1 MDNKKLDVLRNNIN
15 LLDDKILDLLKER
28 AEIVTEIGAQK
39 KSYTDVVDY
48 EREQKVLGRILQKTK
63 AKYSKDSIVR
73 IWREIFQ
80 ASTKLQEKDK
90 SIIDVKRSINLIN
103 IYKGGKSSISGKN
116 NIIKLSS
123 NESSYGPSPKVLEKI
138 NLQETLSNSHRYP
151 NIDGAKLR
159 DKLASI
165 NNLNANQIVLGC
177 GSDETL
183 LFTALAFCKDGDEI
197 IYAQHGFEMYSII
210 TKIVGAT
217 SKLVKEDE
225 NFKVTVTSILDEVTP
240 STKIIY
246 LANPN
251 NPTGT
256 YLTRNQIIDI
266 LDKLPKSI
274 ILVLDGAYAEYVTKE
289 DYDSSFSL
297 VDQFEN
303 VIITRT
309 FSKAYGLA
317 GIRLGWC
324 YSSEKVASILNKV
337 KGPFNTQSL
346 SQEMAIIALDDKE
359 YLSKVIKSN
368 RDTKSWFESE
378 LEKIKIKTR
387 PSEGNFSFVEMSDE
401 EAKKIFAH
409 LANSGIIVRQLDSYG
424 LSNCLRITIGT
435 KEEMELTINILK
447 DLSL

>member
-1 MDNKKLDVLRNNIN
+1 MDNKKLELLRNNIN
-15 LLDDKILDLLKER
+15 SIDDKILDLLRNR
-28 AEIVTEIGAQK
+28 AAIVTEIGEQK
-39 KSYTDVVDY
+39 KSYIDVVDY
-48 EREQKVLGRILQKTK
+48 EREQKVLDRILKNTK

-80 ASTKLQEKDK
+80 ASTKLQEKNK
-90 SIIDVKRSINLIN
+90 SIIDTKRSINSIN
-103 IYKGGKSSISGKN
+103 IYTGGKSSLSDKN
-116 NIIKLSS
+116 KIIKLSS

-138 NLQETLSNSHRYP
+138 NLQETLSNSNRYP
-151 NIDGAKLR
+151 NIDGSKLR

-165 NNLNANQIVLGC
+165 HNLNANQIVLGC
-177 GSDETL
+177 GSDEAL
-183 LFTALAFCKDGDEI
+183 LFAALSFCQDGDEI
-197 IYAQHGFEMYSII
+197 IHAQHGFEMYSII

-217 SKLVKEDE
+217 SKLIKEDI
-225 NFKVTVTSILDEVTP
+225 NYNVTVTSILDQVTP

-256 YLTRNQIIDI
+256 YLTRNEIVDL

-289 DYDSSFSL
+289 DYDHGFSL

-303 VIITRT
+303 VVITRT

-337 KGPFNTQSL
+337 KGPFNTQRL
-346 SQEMAIIALDDKE
+346 SQEMAIVALDDKE
-359 YLSKVIKSN
+359 YLNKVIKN
-368 RDTKSWFESE
+368 NQEIKIWFEVE
-378 LEKIKIKTR
+378 LNKIKIKTR
-387 PSEGNFSFVEMSDE
+387 SSEGNFSFVEMSE
-401 EAKKIFAH
+401 KEAKKISVH
-409 LANSGIIVRQLDSYG
+409 LANSGIFVRELDSYG
-424 LSNCLRITIGT
+424 LPNCLRITIGT
-435 KEEMELTINILK
+435 KEEMEATIN
-447 DLSL
+447 SLNNLL

>member
-28 AEIVTEIGAQK
+28 AEIVTEIGEQK
-39 KSYTDVVDY
+39 KSHLEIVDY
-48 EREQKVLGRILQKTK
+48 EREQKVLDRILQSTK

-159 DKLASI
+159 HKLASI
-165 NNLNANQIVLGC
+165 HNLNANQIVLGC

-183 LFTALAFCKDGDEI
+183 LFTALAFCQDGDEI
-197 IYAQHGFEMYSII
+197 IHAQHGFEMYSII

-217 SKLVKEDE
+217 SKLVKEDK
-225 NFKVTVTSILDEVTP
+225 NFKVTVTSILDQVTP

-266 LDKLPKSI
+266 LDKLPKNI
-274 ILVLDGAYAEYVTKE
+274 ILVLDGAYAEYV
-289 DYDSSFSL
+289 
-297 VDQFEN
+297 
-303 VIITRT
+303 
-309 FSKAYGLA
+309 
-317 GIRLGWC
+317 
-324 YSSEKVASILNKV
+324 
-337 KGPFNTQSL
+337 
-346 SQEMAIIALDDKE
+346 
-359 YLSKVIKSN
+359 
-368 RDTKSWFESE
+368 
-378 LEKIKIKTR
+378 
-387 PSEGNFSFVEMSDE
+387 
-401 EAKKIFAH
+401 
-409 LANSGIIVRQLDSYG
+409 
-424 LSNCLRITIGT
+424 
-435 KEEMELTINILK
+435 
-447 DLSL
+447 LSLIHI

>member
-1 MDNKKLDVLRNNIN
+1 MDNKTLDVLRNNIN
-15 LLDDKILDLLKER
+15 LLDDKILDLLRQR
-28 AEIVTEIGAQK
+28 AEIVTEIGEQK

-48 EREQKVLGRILQKTK
+48 EREQKVLDRILQSTKT
-63 AKYSKDSIVR
+63 KYSKDSIVR

-80 ASTKLQEKDK
+80 ASTKLQEKNK
-90 SIIDVKRSINLIN
+90 SIINAKRSINSIS
-103 IYKGGKSSISGKN
+103 IYKGGKSSLSGKK

-123 NESSYGPSPKVLEKI
+123 NENSYGPSPKVLEKI
-138 NLQETLSNSHRYP
+138 NLQEMLSNSHRYP
-151 NIDGAKLR
+151 NIDGTNLR

-165 NNLNANQIVLGC
+165 NNLNASQIVLGC
-177 GSDETL
+177 GSDEIL
-183 LFTALAFCKDGDEI
+183 MFAALAFCQDGDEI
-197 IYAQHGFEMYSII
+197 IHAQYGFEMYSII

-225 NFKVTVTSILDEVTP
+225 NFKVTVTSILNQVTP

-256 YLTRNQIIDI
+256 YLTRNEIIDL

-274 ILVLDGAYAEYVTKE
+274 VLVLDGAYAEYVTKE
-289 DYDSSFSL
+289 DYDNSFAL
-297 VDQFEN
+297 VDQFDN

-337 KGPFNTQSL
+337 KGPFNTHSL
-346 SQEMAIIALDDKE
+346 SQEMGIIALDDKE
-359 YLSKVIKSN
+359 YLNKVIKSN
-368 RDTKSWFESE
+368 QEVKSWFEAE
-378 LEKIKIKTR
+378 LKKINIKTLA
-387 PSEGNFSFVEMSDE
+387 SEGNFSFVEMSDE
-401 EAKKIFAH
+401 EAKKISAH

-435 KEEMELTINILK
+435 KEEMELTINVLK
-447 DLSL
+447 DL

>member
-183 LFTALAFCKDGDEI
+183 LFTALAFCQDGDEI
-197 IYAQHGFEMYSII
+197 IHAQHGFEMYSII

-225 NFKVTVTSILDEVTP
+225 NFKVTVTSIIDEVTP

-266 LDKLPKSI
+266 LDKLPKNI

-368 RDTKSWFESE
+368 RDTKSWFELE

-387 PSEGNFSFVEMSDE
+387 PSEGNFSFVEMSDQ

-424 LSNCLRITIGT
+424 LPNCLRITIGT
-435 KEEMELTINILK
+435 REEMEATINSLK
-447 DLSL
+447 GL

>member
-1 MDNKKLDVLRNNIN
+1 M
-15 LLDDKILDLLKER
+15 
-28 AEIVTEIGAQK
+28 
-39 KSYTDVVDY
+39 DY

-183 LFTALAFCKDGDEI
+183 LFTALAFCQDGDEI
-197 IYAQHGFEMYSII
+197 IHAQHGFEMYSII

-240 STKIIY
+240 ATKIIY

-266 LDKLPKSI
+266 LDKLPKNI

-387 PSEGNFSFVEMSDE
+387 PSEGNFSFVEMSDQ

-424 LSNCLRITIGT
+424 LPNCLRITIGT
-435 KEEMELTINILK
+435 REEMEATINSLK
-447 DLSL
+447 GL

>member
-1 MDNKKLDVLRNNIN
+1 MDNKKLDVLRNSIN
-15 LLDDKILDLLKER
+15 LLDDKILDLLRER
-28 AEIVTEIGAQK
+28 AEIVSEIGEQK

-48 EREQKVLGRILQKTK
+48 EREQKVLDRILQSTK
-63 AKYSKDSIVR
+63 SKYSKDSIVR

-80 ASTKLQEKDK
+80 ASTKLQEIDK
-90 SIIDVKRSINLIN
+90 SIINTKRSINSIN
-103 IYKGGKSSISGKN
+103 IYKGGKSSLSGKN

-165 NNLNANQIVLGC
+165 NYLNANQIVLGC

-183 LFTALAFCKDGDEI
+183 LFVALAFCQDGDEI
-197 IYAQHGFEMYSII
+197 IHAQHGFEMYSII

-225 NFKVTVTSILDEVTP
+225 NFKVTITSILDQVTP

-256 YLTRNQIIDI
+256 YLTRNEIIA
-266 LDKLPKSI
+266 LLEKLPKSI

-289 DYDSSFSL
+289 DYDNSFSL
-297 VDQFEN
+297 VDQFAN

-359 YLSKVIKSN
+359 YLNKVIKYN
-368 RDTKSWFESE
+368 QEIKSWFEEE
-378 LEKIKIKTR
+378 LKNIKIKTL
-387 PSEGNFSFVEMSDE
+387 PSEGNFSFVETSDE
-401 EAKKIFAH
+401 EAKKISSH

-424 LSNCLRITIGT
+424 LPNCLRITIGT
-435 KEEMELTINILK
+435 KEEMEVTINSLK
-447 DLSL
+447 SLS

>member
-1 MDNKKLDVLRNNIN
+1 MDNKKLEVLRNNIN
-15 LLDDKILDLLKER
+15 LLDDKILDLLRQR
-28 AEIVTEIGAQK
+28 AEIVTEIGEQK

-48 EREQKVLGRILQKTK
+48 QREQKVLDRILQSTKT
-63 AKYSKDSIVR
+63 KYSKDSIVR

-80 ASTKLQEKDK
+80 ASTKLQEKNK
-90 SIIDVKRSINLIN
+90 SIINAKRSINSIS
-103 IYKGGKSSISGKN
+103 IYKGGKSSLSGKK

-123 NESSYGPSPKVLEKI
+123 NENSYGPSPKVLEKI
-138 NLQETLSNSHRYP
+138 NLQEMLSNSHRYP
-151 NIDGAKLR
+151 NIDGTNLR

-165 NNLNANQIVLGC
+165 NNLNASQIVLGC
-177 GSDETL
+177 GSDEIL
-183 LFTALAFCKDGDEI
+183 MFAALAFCQDGDEI
-197 IYAQHGFEMYSII
+197 IHAQYGFEMYSII

-225 NFKVTVTSILDEVTP
+225 NFKVTVTSILNQVTP

-256 YLTRNQIIDI
+256 YLTRNEIIDL

-274 ILVLDGAYAEYVTKE
+274 VLVLDGAYAEYVTKE
-289 DYDSSFSL
+289 DYDNSFAL
-297 VDQFEN
+297 VDQFDN

-337 KGPFNTQSL
+337 KGPFNTHSL
-346 SQEMAIIALDDKE
+346 SQEMGIIALDDKE
-359 YLSKVIKSN
+359 YLNKVIESN
-368 RDTKSWFESE
+368 QEVKSWFEAE
-378 LEKIKIKTR
+378 LKKINIKTLA
-387 PSEGNFSFVEMSDE
+387 SEGNFSFVEMSDE
-401 EAKKIFAH
+401 EAKKYPLI
-409 LANSGIIVRQLDSYG
+409 LLIV
-424 LSNCLRITIGT
+424 
-435 KEEMELTINILK
+435 ELLFDN
-447 DLSL
+447 

>member
-123 NESSYGPSPKVLEKI
+123 NESSYGPSPKVLEKL

-159 DKLASI
+159 DKLATI

-183 LFTALAFCKDGDEI
+183 LFTALAFCQDGDEI
-197 IYAQHGFEMYSII
+197 IHAQHGFEMYSII

-266 LDKLPKSI
+266 LDKLPKNI

-387 PSEGNFSFVEMSDE
+387 PSEGNFSFVEMSDQ
-401 EAKKIFAH
+401 EAKKIFTH

-424 LSNCLRITIGT
+424 LPNCLRITIGT
-435 KEEMELTINILK
+435 REEMEATINSLK
-447 DLSL
+447 GL

>member
-48 EREQKVLGRILQKTK
+48 EREQIVLGRILQKTK

-183 LFTALAFCKDGDEI
+183 LFTALAFCQDGDEI
-197 IYAQHGFEMYSII
+197 IHAQHGFEMYSII

-424 LSNCLRITIGT
+424 LPNCLRITIGT
-435 KEEMELTINILK
+435 REEMEATINSLK
-447 DLSL
+447 GL

>member
-1 MDNKKLDVLRNNIN
+1 MDNKKLDVLRDNIN
-15 LLDDKILDLLKER
+15 FLDDKILDLLKER
-28 AEIVTEIGAQK
+28 AEIVTQIGEQK
-39 KSYTDVVDY
+39 KSHIEVVDY
-48 EREQKVLGRILQKTK
+48 EREQEVLDRILQSTK

-183 LFTALAFCKDGDEI
+183 LFTALAFCQDGDEI
-197 IYAQHGFEMYSII
+197 IHAQHGFEMYSII

-266 LDKLPKSI
+266 LDKLPKNI

-359 YLSKVIKSN
+359 YLSKVIKYN
-368 RDTKSWFESE
+368 RDTKRWVESE

-387 PSEGNFSFVEMSDE
+387 PSEGNFSFDEMSDQ

-424 LSNCLRITIGT
+424 LPNCLRITIGT
-435 KEEMELTINILK
+435 KEEMEATINSLK
-447 DLSL
+447 GL

>member
-15 LLDDKILDLLKER
+15 LLDDKILDLLRDR
-28 AEIVTEIGAQK
+28 AEIVTEIGEQK
-39 KSYTDVVDY
+39 KSNTDVVDY
-48 EREQKVLGRILQKTK
+48 KREQKVLDRILQSTK

-90 SIIDVKRSINLIN
+90 SLIDTKRSINLIN
-103 IYKGGKSSISGKN
+103 VYKGGKSSLSGKN

-123 NESSYGPSPKVLEKI
+123 NENSYGPSPKVLEKI

-183 LFTALAFCKDGDEI
+183 LFVALAFCQDGDEI
-197 IYAQHGFEMYSII
+197 IHAQHGFEMYSII

-225 NFKVTVTSILDEVTP
+225 NFKVTVTSILDQVTP

-256 YLTRNQIIDI
+256 YLTRNEVIDL

-274 ILVLDGAYAEYVTKE
+274 ILVLDGAYAEYVTRE
-289 DYDSSFSL
+289 DYDNSFAL
-297 VDQFEN
+297 IDQFEN
-303 VIITRT
+303 LIITRT

-317 GIRLGWC
+317 GLRIGWC
-324 YSSEKVASILNKV
+324 YSSEKVVSILNKV
-337 KGPFNTQSL
+337 KGPFNTQTL

-359 YLSKVIKSN
+359 HLNKVIKSN
-368 RDTKSWFESE
+368 YETKSWFESE
-378 LEKIKIKTR
+378 LKKIKIKTL
-387 PSEGNFSFVEMSDE
+387 PSEGNFSFVEMSE
-401 EAKKIFAH
+401 EESKKISAH
-409 LANSGIIVRQLDSYG
+409 LADSGIIVRQLDSYG
-424 LSNCLRITIGT
+424 LPNCLRITIGT
-435 KEEMELTINILK
+435 KEEMEATINSLIN
-447 DLSL
+447 LS

>member
-123 NESSYGPSPKVLEKI
+123 NESSYGPSPKVLEKL

-159 DKLASI
+159 EKLASI

-183 LFTALAFCKDGDEI
+183 LFTALAFCQDGDEI
-197 IYAQHGFEMYSII
+197 IHAQHGFEMYSII

-256 YLTRNQIIDI
+256 YLTRNQIIDL

-409 LANSGIIVRQLDSYG
+409 LVNSGIIVRQLDSYG
-424 LSNCLRITIGT
+424 LPNCLRITIGT
-435 KEEMELTINILK
+435 REEMEATINSLK
-447 DLSL
+447 GL

>member
-1 MDNKKLDVLRNNIN
+1 MVNKKLDVLRNSIN
-15 LLDDKILDLLKER
+15 LLDDKILDLLRER
-28 AEIVTEIGAQK
+28 AEIVSEIGEQK

-48 EREQKVLGRILQKTK
+48 EREQKVLDRILQSTK
-63 AKYSKDSIVR
+63 SKYSKDSIVR

-80 ASTKLQEKDK
+80 ASTKLQEIDK
-90 SIIDVKRSINLIN
+90 SIINTKRSINSIN
-103 IYKGGKSSISGKN
+103 IYKGGKSSLSGKN

-151 NIDGAKLR
+151 NIDGSKLR

-165 NNLNANQIVLGC
+165 NYLNANQIVLGC

-183 LFTALAFCKDGDEI
+183 LFVALAFCQDGDEI
-197 IYAQHGFEMYSII
+197 IHAQHGFEMYSII

-225 NFKVTVTSILDEVTP
+225 NFKVTITSILDQVTP

-256 YLTRNQIIDI
+256 YLTRNEIIA
-266 LDKLPKSI
+266 LLEKLPKSI

-289 DYDSSFSL
+289 DYDNSFSL
-297 VDQFEN
+297 VDQFAN

-359 YLSKVIKSN
+359 YLNKVIKYN
-368 RDTKSWFESE
+368 QEIKSWFEEE
-378 LEKIKIKTR
+378 LKNIKIKTL
-387 PSEGNFSFVEMSDE
+387 PSEGNFSFVETSDE
-401 EAKKIFAH
+401 EAKKISSH

-424 LSNCLRITIGT
+424 LPNCLRITIGT
-435 KEEMELTINILK
+435 KEEMEVTINSLK
-447 DLSL
+447 SLS

>member
-1 MDNKKLDVLRNNIN
+1 MVNKKLDVLRNSIN
-15 LLDDKILDLLKER
+15 LLDDKILDLLRER
-28 AEIVTEIGAQK
+28 AEIVSEIGEQK

-48 EREQKVLGRILQKTK
+48 EREQKVLDRILQSTK
-63 AKYSKDSIVR
+63 SKYSKDSIVR

-80 ASTKLQEKDK
+80 ASTKLQEIDK
-90 SIIDVKRSINLIN
+90 SIINTKRSINSIN
-103 IYKGGKSSISGKN
+103 IYKGGKSSLSGKN

-151 NIDGAKLR
+151 NIDGSKLR

-165 NNLNANQIVLGC
+165 NYLNANQIVLGC

-183 LFTALAFCKDGDEI
+183 LFVALAFCQDGDEI
-197 IYAQHGFEMYSII
+197 IHAQHGFEMYSII

-225 NFKVTVTSILDEVTP
+225 NFKVTITSILDQVTP

-256 YLTRNQIIDI
+256 YLTRNEIIA
-266 LDKLPKSI
+266 LLEKLPKSI

-289 DYDSSFSL
+289 DYDNSFSL
-297 VDQFEN
+297 VDQFAN

-359 YLSKVIKSN
+359 YLNKVIKSN
-368 RDTKSWFESE
+368 QEIKRWFEAE
-378 LEKIKIKTR
+378 LKNIKIKTL
-387 PSEGNFSFVEMSDE
+387 PSEGNFSFVETSDE
-401 EAKKIFAH
+401 EAKKISSH

-424 LSNCLRITIGT
+424 LPNCLRITIGT
-435 KEEMELTINILK
+435 KEEMEVTINSLK
-447 DLSL
+447 SLS

>member
-63 AKYSKDSIVR
+63 SKYSKDSIVR

-123 NESSYGPSPKVLEKI
+123 NESSYGPSPKVLEKL

-159 DKLASI
+159 EKLASI

-183 LFTALAFCKDGDEI
+183 LFTALAFCQDGDEI
-197 IYAQHGFEMYSII
+197 IHAQHGFEMYSII

-424 LSNCLRITIGT
+424 LPNCLRITIGT
-435 KEEMELTINILK
+435 REEMEATINSLK
-447 DLSL
+447 GL

>member
-15 LLDDKILDLLKER
+15 LLDDKILDLLRER
-28 AEIVTEIGAQK
+28 AEIVTEIGEQK

-48 EREQKVLGRILQKTK
+48 EREQKVLDRILQSTKT
-63 AKYSKDSIVR
+63 KYSKDSIVR

-80 ASTKLQEKDK
+80 ASTKLQEKNK
-90 SIIDVKRSINLIN
+90 SIINAKRSINSIS
-103 IYKGGKSSISGKN
+103 IYKGGKSSLSGKK

-123 NESSYGPSPKVLEKI
+123 NENSYGPSPKVLEKI
-138 NLQETLSNSHRYP
+138 NLQEMLSNSHRYP
-151 NIDGAKLR
+151 NIDGTNLR

-165 NNLNANQIVLGC
+165 NNLNASQIVLGC
-177 GSDETL
+177 GSDEIL
-183 LFTALAFCKDGDEI
+183 MFAALAFCQDGDEI
-197 IYAQHGFEMYSII
+197 IHAQYGFEMYSII

-225 NFKVTVTSILDEVTP
+225 NFKVTVTSILNQVTP

-256 YLTRNQIIDI
+256 YLTRNEIIDL

-274 ILVLDGAYAEYVTKE
+274 VLVLDGAYAEYVTKE
-289 DYDSSFSL
+289 DYDNSFAL
-297 VDQFEN
+297 VDQFDN

-337 KGPFNTQSL
+337 KGPFNTHSL
-346 SQEMAIIALDDKE
+346 SQEMGIIALDDKE
-359 YLSKVIKSN
+359 YLNKVIKSN
-368 RDTKSWFESE
+368 QEVKSWFEAE
-378 LEKIKIKTR
+378 LKKINIKTLA
-387 PSEGNFSFVEMSDE
+387 SEGNFSFVEMSDE
-401 EAKKIFAH
+401 EAKKISAH

-435 KEEMELTINILK
+435 KEEMELTINVLK
-447 DLSL
+447 DL

>member
-15 LLDDKILDLLKER
+15 LLDDKILDLLRER
-28 AEIVTEIGAQK
+28 AEIVTEIGKQK
-39 KSYTDVVDY
+39 NSYTDVVDY
-48 EREQKVLGRILQKTK
+48 EREQKVLDRILQSTKT
-63 AKYSKDSIVR
+63 KYSKDSIVR

-80 ASTKLQEKDK
+80 ASIKLQKIDK
-90 SIIDVKRSINLIN
+90 SIINTKRSINSIN
-103 IYKGGKSSISGKN
+103 IYKGGKSSLSGKN

-123 NESSYGPSPKVLEKI
+123 NENSYGPSPKVLEKI

-151 NIDGAKLR
+151 NIDGSKLR
-159 DKLASI
+159 DKLATT

-177 GSDETL
+177 GSDEIL
-183 LFTALAFCKDGDEI
+183 MFAALAFCQDGDEI
-197 IYAQHGFEMYSII
+197 IHAQYGFEMYSII

-225 NFKVTVTSILDEVTP
+225 NFKVTVTSILDQITP

-256 YLTRNQIIDI
+256 YLTRNEIID
-266 LDKLPKSI
+266 LVEKLPKSI
-274 ILVLDGAYAEYVTKE
+274 VLVLDGAYAEYVTKE
-289 DYDSSFSL
+289 DYDNSFAL

-337 KGPFNTQSL
+337 KGPFNTQTL

-359 YLSKVIKSN
+359 YLNKVIKSN
-368 RDTKSWFESE
+368 QEVKSWFEAE
-378 LEKIKIKTR
+378 LKKINIKTLT
-387 PSEGNFSFVEMSDE
+387 SEGNFSFVEMSDE
-401 EAKKIFAH
+401 EAIKISAN
-409 LANSGIIVRQLDSYG
+409 LANNRIIVRQLDSYG
-424 LSNCLRITIGT
+424 LPNCLRITIGT
-435 KEEMELTINILK
+435 KEEMELTINALK
-447 DLSL
+447 DLS

>member
-1 MDNKKLDVLRNNIN
+1 MDNKKLDVLRDNIN
-15 LLDDKILDLLKER
+15 FLDDKILDLLKER

-63 AKYSKDSIVR
+63 SKYSKDSIVR

-183 LFTALAFCKDGDEI
+183 LFTALAFCQDGDEI
-197 IYAQHGFEMYSII
+197 IHAQHGFEMYSII

-424 LSNCLRITIGT
+424 LPNCLRITIGT
-435 KEEMELTINILK
+435 KEEMEATINSLK
-447 DLSL
+447 GL

>member
-138 NLQETLSNSHRYP
+138 KLQETLSNSHRYP

-183 LFTALAFCKDGDEI
+183 LFTALAFCQDGDEI
-197 IYAQHGFEMYSII
+197 IHAQHGFEMYSII

-346 SQEMAIIALDDKE
+346 SQEMAIIALDDNE

-401 EAKKIFAH
+401 EAKKIFVH

-435 KEEMELTINILK
+435 KEEMELTINALK
-447 DLSL
+447 DLS

>member
-28 AEIVTEIGAQK
+28 AEIVTEIGEQK
-39 KSYTDVVDY
+39 KSHIEVVDY
-48 EREQKVLGRILQKTK
+48 EREQEVLDRILQSTK

-90 SIIDVKRSINLIN
+90 STIDVKRSINLIN
-103 IYKGGKSSISGKN
+103 IYKGGKSSISGKD

-165 NNLNANQIVLGC
+165 HNLNANQIVLGC

-183 LFTALAFCKDGDEI
+183 LFTALAFCQDGDEI
-197 IYAQHGFEMYSII
+197 IHARYGFEMYSII

-217 SKLVKEDE
+217 SKLVKEDK
-225 NFKVTVTSILDEVTP
+225 NFKVTVTSILDQVTP

-387 PSEGNFSFVEMSDE
+387 PSEGNFSFVEMSDQ

-424 LSNCLRITIGT
+424 LPNCLRITIGT
-435 KEEMELTINILK
+435 REEMEATINSLK
-447 DLSL
+447 GL

>member
-28 AEIVTEIGAQK
+28 AEIVTEIGEQK
-39 KSYTDVVDY
+39 KSHIEVVDY
-48 EREQKVLGRILQKTK
+48 EREQEVLDRILQSTK
-63 AKYSKDSIVR
+63 AKYSKDSIIR

-90 SIIDVKRSINLIN
+90 STIDVKRSINLIN
-103 IYKGGKSSISGKN
+103 IYKGGKSSISGKD

-165 NNLNANQIVLGC
+165 HNLNANQIVLGC

-183 LFTALAFCKDGDEI
+183 LFTALAFCQDGDEI
-197 IYAQHGFEMYSII
+197 IHARHGFEMYSII

-217 SKLVKEDE
+217 SKLVKEDDD
-225 NFKVTVTSILDEVTP
+225 FKVTVTSILDQVTP

-256 YLTRNQIIDI
+256 YLTRNQIIDL

-274 ILVLDGAYAEYVTKE
+274 ILVLDGAYAEYVIKQ
-289 DYDSSFSL
+289 DYDSGFSL
-297 VDQFEN
+297 VGQFEN

-324 YSSEKVASILNKV
+324 YSSKKVASILNKV

-346 SQEMAIIALDDKE
+346 SQEMAIVALDDKE
-359 YLSKVIKSN
+359 YLNKVIKSN
-368 RDTKSWFESE
+368 HETKSWFESE
-378 LEKIKIKTR
+378 LEKIKIKTL
-387 PSEGNFSFVEMSDE
+387 PSEGNFSFVEMSNE
-401 EAKKIFAH
+401 EAKKISAH
-409 LANSGIIVRQLDSYG
+409 LANNGIIVRQLDSYG
-424 LSNCLRITIGT
+424 LANCLRITIGT
-435 KEEMELTINILK
+435 KEEMEATINSLK
-447 DLSL
+447 DL

>member
-183 LFTALAFCKDGDEI
+183 LFTALAFCQDGDEI
-197 IYAQHGFEMYSII
+197 IHAQHGFEMYSII

-225 NFKVTVTSILDEVTP
+225 NFKVTVTSILDAVTP

-266 LDKLPKSI
+266 LDKLPKNI

-424 LSNCLRITIGT
+424 LPNCLRITIGT
-435 KEEMELTINILK
+435 REEMEATINSLK
-447 DLSL
+447 GL

>member
-123 NESSYGPSPKVLEKI
+123 NESSYGPSPKVLEKL

-183 LFTALAFCKDGDEI
+183 LFTALAFCQDGDEI
-197 IYAQHGFEMYSII
+197 IHAQHGFEMYSII

-256 YLTRNQIIDI
+256 YLTRNQIIDL

-274 ILVLDGAYAEYVTKE
+274 ILVLDGAYAEYVNKE

-387 PSEGNFSFVEMSDE
+387 PSEGNFSFVEMSEE

-409 LANSGIIVRQLDSYG
+409 LANSGIIVRQLVSYG
-424 LSNCLRITIGT
+424 LPNCLRITIGT
-435 KEEMELTINILK
+435 REEMEATINSLK
-447 DLSL
+447 GL

>member
-48 EREQKVLGRILQKTK
+48 EREQKVLRRILQKTK

-123 NESSYGPSPKVLEKI
+123 NESSYGPSPKVLEKL
-138 NLQETLSNSHRYP
+138 NLQETLSNSNRYP

-183 LFTALAFCKDGDEI
+183 LFTALAFCQDGDEI
-197 IYAQHGFEMYSII
+197 IHAQHGFEMYSII

-401 EAKKIFAH
+401 EAKKIFVH

-424 LSNCLRITIGT
+424 LPNCLRITIGT
-435 KEEMELTINILK
+435 REEMEATINSLK
-447 DLSL
+447 GL

>member
-1 MDNKKLDVLRNNIN
+1 MVKK
-15 LLDDKILDLLKER
+15 
-28 AEIVTEIGAQK
+28 
-39 KSYTDVVDY
+39 
-48 EREQKVLGRILQKTK
+48 
-63 AKYSKDSIVR
+63 
-73 IWREIFQ
+73 
-80 ASTKLQEKDK
+80 
-90 SIIDVKRSINLIN
+90 
-103 IYKGGKSSISGKN
+103 

-123 NESSYGPSPKVLEKI
+123 NENSYGPSPKVLEKI
-138 NLQETLSNSHRYP
+138 NLQEMLSNSHRYP
-151 NIDGAKLR
+151 NIDGTNLR

-165 NNLNANQIVLGC
+165 NNLNASQIVLGC
-177 GSDETL
+177 GSDEIL
-183 LFTALAFCKDGDEI
+183 MFAALAFCQDGDEI
-197 IYAQHGFEMYSII
+197 IHAQYGFEMYSII

-225 NFKVTVTSILDEVTP
+225 NFKVTVTSILNQVTP

-256 YLTRNQIIDI
+256 YLTRNEIIDL

-274 ILVLDGAYAEYVTKE
+274 VLVLDGAYAEYVTKE
-289 DYDSSFSL
+289 DYDNSFAL
-297 VDQFEN
+297 VDQFDN

-337 KGPFNTQSL
+337 KGPFNTHSL
-346 SQEMAIIALDDKE
+346 SQEMGIIALDDKE
-359 YLSKVIKSN
+359 YLNKVIKSN
-368 RDTKSWFESE
+368 QEVKSWFEAE
-378 LEKIKIKTR
+378 LKKINIKTLA
-387 PSEGNFSFVEMSDE
+387 SEGNFSFVEMSDE
-401 EAKKIFAH
+401 EAKKISAH

-435 KEEMELTINILK
+435 KEEMELTINVLK
-447 DLSL
+447 DL

>member
-123 NESSYGPSPKVLEKI
+123 NESSYGPSPKVLEKL

-159 DKLASI
+159 EKLASI

-183 LFTALAFCKDGDEI
+183 LFTALAFCQDGDEI
-197 IYAQHGFEMYSII
+197 IHAQHGFEMYSII

-424 LSNCLRITIGT
+424 LPNCLRITIGT
-435 KEEMELTINILK
+435 REEMEATINSLK
-447 DLSL
+447 GL

>member
-28 AEIVTEIGAQK
+28 AEIVTEIGTQK
-39 KSYTDVVDY
+39 KSYTDIVDY
-48 EREQKVLGRILQKTK
+48 EREQKVLARILQKTK

-123 NESSYGPSPKVLEKI
+123 NESSYGPSPKVLKKI

-183 LFTALAFCKDGDEI
+183 LFTALAFCQDGDEI
-197 IYAQHGFEMYSII
+197 IHAQHGFEMYSII

-225 NFKVTVTSILDEVTP
+225 NFKVTVTSILDEVTA

-297 VDQFEN
+297 VNQFEN

-387 PSEGNFSFVEMSDE
+387 PSEGNFSFVEMSE
-401 EAKKIFAH
+401 EKAKKIFAH
-409 LANSGIIVRQLDSYG
+409 LANSGIIVRQLESYG
-424 LSNCLRITIGT
+424 LPNCLRITIGT
-435 KEEMELTINILK
+435 REEMEATINSLK
-447 DLSL
+447 SL

>member
-1 MDNKKLDVLRNNIN
+1 MDNKKLNVLRDNIN

-28 AEIVTEIGAQK
+28 AEIVTEIGEQK

-48 EREQKVLGRILQKTK
+48 EREQKVLDRILQNTQTN
-63 AKYSKDSIVR
+63 KYSKDSIVR

-80 ASTKLQEKDK
+80 ASTKLQEKNK
-90 SIIDVKRSINLIN
+90 SVINTKRSINSIN
-103 IYKGGKSSISGKN
+103 IYKGGKSSLSGKN

-123 NESSYGPSPKVLEKI
+123 NENSYGPSPKVLEKI

-151 NIDGAKLR
+151 NIDGANLR

-165 NNLNANQIVLGC
+165 NNLKANQIVLGC
-177 GSDETL
+177 GSDEIL
-183 LFTALAFCKDGDEI
+183 MFAALAFCQDGDEI
-197 IYAQHGFEMYSII
+197 IHAQYGFEMYSII

-217 SKLVKEDE
+217 SKLVKEGE
-225 NFKVTVTSILDEVTP
+225 NYKVTVTSILDQVRP
-240 STKIIY
+240 STKIVY

-256 YLTRNQIIDI
+256 YLTRNEIVD
-266 LDKLPKSI
+266 LLNKLPKSI
-274 ILVLDGAYAEYVTKE
+274 VLVLDGAYAEYVTKE
-289 DYDSSFSL
+289 DYDNSFAL
-297 VDQFEN
+297 VEQFDN

-337 KGPFNTQSL
+337 KGPFNTDSL
-346 SQEMAIIALDDKE
+346 SQEMGIIALDDKE
-359 YLSKVIKSN
+359 YLNKVIKSN
-368 RDTKSWFESE
+368 QEVKSWFEAE
-378 LEKIKIKTR
+378 LKKINIKTL
-387 PSEGNFSFVEMSDE
+387 PSEGNFSFVEMSDD

-435 KEEMELTINILK
+435 KEEMKLTINALK
-447 DLSL
+447 DLS